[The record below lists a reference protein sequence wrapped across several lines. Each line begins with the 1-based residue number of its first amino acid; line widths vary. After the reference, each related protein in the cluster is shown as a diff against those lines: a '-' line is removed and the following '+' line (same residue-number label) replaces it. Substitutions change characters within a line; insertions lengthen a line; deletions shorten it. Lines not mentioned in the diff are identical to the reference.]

1 MEVFSKLNRTECLVA
16 FGLCLVF
23 AFVMK
28 SNYAARIEEER
39 RVHASNERFERVVG
53 TMHTYEKYRDAEY
66 RGTRRTGRRVRY
78 TTKYNIKYSYI
89 VNDVVY
95 YKTVYDKTSLDA
107 TITLYYNPSNP
118 QQNSF
123 FATYEDAVEGFQMIK
138 IIGDVL
144 VLLTILVGGI
154 AIYRIFIYKTPS
166 ELGGTVL
173 QDDFSSF
180 GDSNKYDNN
189 NSFEQEKILKDYG
202 VVATEDFGFVSTVHP
217 SVAMP
222 EREDKQVVDK
232 VETIPFPGKISSN
245 DKFVLY
251 TEEEYK
257 NMNKEK

>member
-1 MEVFSKLNRTECLVA
+1 MFSKLNRTECLAA

-95 YKTVYDKTSLDA
+95 YKTVYDKSSLDS

-123 FATYEDAVEGFQMIK
+123 YATYEDAVEGFQMVKTISD
-138 IIGDVL
+138 IL
-144 VLLTILVGGI
+144 VILTILVGGV

-166 ELGGTVL
+166 ELAGTVV

-180 GDSNKYDNN
+180 GDSNKYDDNN
-189 NSFEQEKILKDYG
+189 TFDQEKILKDYG
-202 VVATEDFGFVSTVHP
+202 VVATDDFAFVSTVHP

-222 EREDKQVVDK
+222 ERGEKQVVDK
-232 VETIPFPGKISSN
+232 VETIAFPGKKST
-245 DKFVLY
+245 DTKFELY
-251 TEEEYK
+251 TEQEYK
-257 NMNKEK
+257 DMMKKEN